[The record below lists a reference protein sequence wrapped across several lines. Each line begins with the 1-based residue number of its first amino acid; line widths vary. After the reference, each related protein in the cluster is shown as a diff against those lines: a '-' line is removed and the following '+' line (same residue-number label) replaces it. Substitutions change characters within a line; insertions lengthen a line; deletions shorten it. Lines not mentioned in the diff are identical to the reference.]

1 MAHLRYA
8 ELSGYCRN
16 ENTFSLSLLS
26 RGSFE
31 KFPRPLFGNL
41 AISLR
46 RSMALRPRLTTG
58 LPFSQSTKGG
68 APTQH
73 ALKTKQAG
81 LSIC

>member
-1 MAHLRYA
+1 
-8 ELSGYCRN
+8 
-16 ENTFSLSLLS
+16 
-26 RGSFE
+26 
-31 KFPRPLFGNL
+31 
-41 AISLR
+41 
-46 RSMALRPRLTTG
+46 MALRPRLTTG

>member
-1 MAHLRYA
+1 MARLRYA

-16 ENTFSLSLLS
+16 ENTFSLPPFP
-26 RGSFE
+26 REFE
-31 KFPRPLFGNL
+31 KFPRPRFGNL
-41 AISLR
+41 AISLKR
-46 RSMALRPRLTTG
+46 PMALRPHLTTG

-68 APTQH
+68 APTRH